1 MEGQRERQQIVDKA
15 QTEIASALNIK
26 HPSVSQIERQIVMY
40 LSALS
45 NYVEAV
51 RENSSLWLWTSCC
64 GGPHCRHTRSAPVL
78 LRKPRLAAL
87 ADAHRSAVVVS
98 ASYPTRIILAFR
110 SGGVCAFPK
119 CGKHLTYDA
128 KAGDDTYVGEA
139 AHIRGEK
146 PTAARYDASMTDDER
161 DNVQNLIY
169 LCADDHTIIDK
180 VEADWPTATL
190 QQLKESHEKQVRQA
204 MEEAFADVA
213 FPELQ
218 NAVSWVANQAPAAN
232 GSFDL
237 IAPDEKI
244 KKNALSNGSRN
255 IIAAGLT
262 SRTTVSDYVEAE
274 AQLDPDF
281 PERLKAGFLEEYYAR
296 RKEGHKGDELF
307 ELMCAFAQ
315 RGLRR
320 QADKTAGIA
329 VLIYLFEICDVF
341 EK

>member
-1 MEGQRERQQIVDKA
+1 M
-15 QTEIASALNIK
+15 
-26 HPSVSQIERQIVMY
+26 
-40 LSALS
+40 
-45 NYVEAV
+45 
-51 RENSSLWLWTSCC
+51 
-64 GGPHCRHTRSAPVL
+64 PVL
-78 LRKPRLAAL
+78 LRKTPLAAL
-87 ADAHRSAVVVS
+87 SDVQRSAVVVS
-98 ASYPTRIILAFR
+98 ASYPTKIILAFR

-128 KAGDDTYVGEA
+128 QVGDDTYVGEA

-146 PTAARYDASMTDDER
+146 PTAARYDATMTDDER
-161 DNVQNLIY
+161 DNVRNLIY
-169 LCADDHTIIDK
+169 LCTDDHTIIDK
-180 VEADWPTATL
+180 VKADWPAATL
-190 QQLKESHEKQVRQA
+190 LQLKENHEKQVRQA

-218 NAVSWVANQAPAAN
+218 NAVSWVAKQAPTAN

-244 KKNALSNGSRN
+244 RKNALSNGTRHV
-255 IIAAGLT
+255 IAAGLT

-315 RGLRR
+315 RGLRQ

>member
-1 MEGQRERQQIVDKA
+1 MG
-15 QTEIASALNIK
+15 
-26 HPSVSQIERQIVMY
+26 
-40 LSALS
+40 
-45 NYVEAV
+45 
-51 RENSSLWLWTSCC
+51 
-64 GGPHCRHTRSAPVL
+64 
-78 LRKPRLAAL
+78 
-87 ADAHRSAVVVS
+87 
-98 ASYPTRIILAFR
+98 ASYPTKIILAFR

-128 KAGDDTYVGEA
+128 KVGDDTYIGEA

-146 PTAARYDASMTDDER
+146 KGAARYDGSMTDEER
-161 DNVQNLIY
+161 DNVRNLIY
-169 LCADDHTIIDK
+169 LCTDHHTIIDK
-180 VEADWPTATL
+180 VEADWPTHTL
-190 QQLKESHEKQVRQA
+190 QDLKDSHEKQVRQA

-218 NAVSWVANQAPAAN
+218 NAVSWVAKQAPVTN

-237 IAPDEKI
+237 TAPDEKI
-244 KKNALSNGSRN
+244 KKNALSNGSRH
-255 IIAAGLT
+255 IVAAGLT
-262 SRTTVSDYVEAE
+262 SRVTVGEYVEAE

-329 VLIYLFEICDVF
+329 VLIYMFEICDVF

>member
-1 MEGQRERQQIVDKA
+1 M
-15 QTEIASALNIK
+15 SAN
-26 HPSVSQIERQIVMY
+26 
-40 LSALS
+40 
-45 NYVEAV
+45 
-51 RENSSLWLWTSCC
+51 
-64 GGPHCRHTRSAPVL
+64 
-78 LRKPRLAAL
+78 
-87 ADAHRSAVVVS
+87 
-98 ASYPTRIILAFR
+98 YPTRIILAFR

-128 KAGDDTYVGEA
+128 KIGDDTYVGEA

-146 PTAARYDASMTDDER
+146 KGAARYDDSMTVEER
-161 DNVQNLIY
+161 DNVRNLIY
-169 LCADDHTIIDK
+169 LCTDHHTIIDK
-180 VEADWPTATL
+180 VGADWPTASL
-190 QQLKESHEKQVRQA
+190 QELKDNHEKHVRQA
-204 MEEAFADVA
+204 MEETFADVA

-218 NAVSWVANQAPAAN
+218 NAVSWVAKQAPAKN

-237 IAPDEKI
+237 TAPDEKI
-244 KKNALSNGSRN
+244 KKNALSNGSRHTV
-255 IIAAGLT
+255 AAGLT
-262 SRTTVSDYVEAE
+262 SRATVSDYVEAE

-281 PERLKAGFLEEYYAR
+281 PERIKAGFLEEYYAR